1 MDYMNG
7 KELRWPKFDGDYL
20 NLKDL
25 LDSVHDCIE
34 HLDGAQCL
42 FHYLEDG
49 FLYDIDEEKDLLKFW
64 EESDQDVPN
73 EVHLFMTYN
82 KAMNVLKP
90 GEPLVPPVVVSDE
103 VGEES
108 VLALPT
114 VDDEVVEPP
123 TQSQHEAPVIRDW
136 ESLDDEFWKT
146 TLDEEEDILS
156 SHTSQ
161 HTSQVDMAPQ
171 DTTQHTP
178 DDTPHHTSQVDMP

>member
-1 MDYMNG
+1 ARVSFGIKTLYIHYDGKWPNAQPIGGFSYMDYMNG

-73 EVHLFMTYN
+73 EVHFFMTYD

-90 GEPLVPPVVVSDE
+90 GQPLVPPVVDE
-103 VGEES
+103 V
-108 VLALPT
+108 V
-114 VDDEVVEPP
+114 VDDEVVK
-123 TQSQHEAPVIRDW
+123 TLGLAPAIV
-136 ESLDDEFWKT
+136 DDE
-146 TLDEEEDILS
+146 
-156 SHTSQ
+156 
-161 HTSQVDMAPQ
+161 V
-171 DTTQHTP
+171 
-178 DDTPHHTSQVDMP
+178 V